1 MHHLGLS
8 RISAHRE
15 RWRTAHRITTGLIA
29 VALFLIV
36 AKAIAAGKE
45 IVVAQAFG
53 TSAALE
59 GYLFVFTLYSVIAS
73 TGYSVMFAVL
83 VPLLA
88 AKSAFPQSN
97 RQFRS
102 EALGLV
108 LILGLVLGV
117 LSALVVNAWV
127 TRGTSGLSPECTA
140 AALGA
145 IWPLSVTVVLALL
158 AGLISTFIMSAG
170 GHANTLFEAG
180 PAIGIAVAVIVWPD
194 ASVGPLVFGT
204 IAGYCLQLSCLAWLL
219 RNSNSL
225 STPVLRF
232 NSPQW
237 RDLQLTLALVI
248 LTYLLTGLGGALDLY
263 FASGLEQGS
272 IASMGYANRIM
283 ALFLGLLATA
293 VGRAALPS
301 LSSTYADEPVDTTRV
316 AIRYAWILGL
326 VGMAAFVLVAFGAHR
341 IVSLM
346 FQRGAFSDTD
356 TDRVSDVLVASG
368 LQLPFYAAGLVILSL
383 LTGARRYLAIL
394 VITALALAT
403 KVGSASLL
411 VPLFGLQ
418 GLMVSNAIMHATTLV
433 GSSVAVFATH
443 RTQPIV
449 TRS

>member
-1 MHHLGLS
+1 MHLGRLF
-8 RISAHRE
+8 AYRE
-15 RWRTAHRITTGLIA
+15 RWKSAHRITTGLIA
-29 VALFLIV
+29 VAMFLFV

-45 IVVAQAFG
+45 AVVAQVFG

-59 GYLFVFTLYSVIAS
+59 GYLFVFTLYLVISS
-73 TGYSVMFAVL
+73 TGYSVMYAL
-83 VPLLA
+83 IVPLLA
-88 AKSAFPQSN
+88 AKGVSWQSN
-97 RQFRS
+97 RQFCS
-102 EALGLV
+102 ETLGVVLALGLG
-108 LILGLVLGV
+108 LGFV
-117 LSALVVNAWV
+117 SALGINAWLIHGR
-127 TRGTSGLSPECTA
+127 TGLSPECAA
-140 AALGA
+140 AALA
-145 IWPLSVTVVLALL
+145 AVWPLSVIVLLGLL
-158 AGLISTFIMSAG
+158 AGLMSTFIMSAG

-180 PAIGIAVAVIVWPD
+180 PAIGIAVAVIVWPE
-194 ASVGPLVFGT
+194 ASIGPLVFGT

-232 NSPQW
+232 NSPLW

-248 LTYLLTGLGGALDLY
+248 PTYLLTGLGGALDLY

-272 IASMGYANRIM
+272 IASMGYANRVM

-301 LSSTYADEPVDTTRV
+301 LSSTYANDPVDTTRV

-326 VGMAAFVLVAFGAHR
+326 VGIVTFVLVAFGSHR

-356 TDRVSDVLVASG
+356 TDRVSDALVVSG

-394 VITALALAT
+394 VVTSLALAT

-433 GSSVAVFATH
+433 GSSVAVIATH
-443 RTQPIV
+443 RTRPIV

>member
-1 MHHLGLS
+1 MHLGRLF
-8 RISAHRE
+8 AYRE
-15 RWRTAHRITTGLIA
+15 RWKAAHRITTGLIA
-29 VALFLIV
+29 VAMFLFV

-45 IVVAQAFG
+45 AVVAQVFG

-59 GYLFVFTLYSVIAS
+59 GYLFVFTLYLVISS
-73 TGYSVMFAVL
+73 TGYSVMYAL
-83 VPLLA
+83 IVPLLA
-88 AKSAFPQSN
+88 ARGVSWQSN
-97 RQFRS
+97 RQFCS
-102 EALGLV
+102 ETLGVVLALGLG
-108 LILGLVLGV
+108 LGFV
-117 LSALVVNAWV
+117 SALGINAWLIHGR
-127 TRGTSGLSPECTA
+127 TGLSPECTT

-145 IWPLSVTVVLALL
+145 VWPLSVIVLLGLL
-158 AGLISTFIMSAG
+158 AGLMSTFIMSAG

-232 NSPQW
+232 NSPLW
-237 RDLQLTLALVI
+237 RDLQLTLAPVI

-301 LSSTYADEPVDTTRV
+301 LSSTYANEPVDTTRV

-326 VGMAAFVLVAFGAHR
+326 VGIVTFVLVAFGAHR

-383 LTGARRYLAIL
+383 LTSARRYLVIL
-394 VITALALAT
+394 IITAVALAT
-403 KVGSASLL
+403 KVGSALLL
-411 VPLFGLQ
+411 VRHFGLQ
-418 GLMVSNAIMHATTLV
+418 GLMVSNAIMHAVIL
-433 GSSVAVFATH
+433 SSSLVAVIATH
-443 RTQPIV
+443 RTQPID
-449 TRS
+449 TRL